1 MAIDKIIH
9 KFFDPNSI
17 AILGSFRPSF
27 FGGYVAVKTL
37 MDGGFKGRIF
47 PVNPSYKE
55 VLGWKI
61 YPSLMEI
68 DEKIDLVLIM
78 IGSKNVPVII
88 KQCAEK
94 GIKAVVIVSD
104 GFGERNEAGKKLQ
117 NEIDDIAAA
126 AGIRII
132 GPNTSGTG
140 SSADDFNPCP
150 YTSGYSRLNK
160 GGVSICAQTG
170 MINPQAYPY
179 ADLGYGIS
187 KICDLGN
194 KCDVDE
200 CDIIEYL
207 GQDPHTSVI
216 SIYMESTR
224 QGRRFQK
231 IAAKVSQKKPI
242 LVLKSGRT
250 EKGSQASASHTGSL
264 AVDDKIFDPLCRQSG
279 IIRLSNFSE
288 IFTLP
293 KIFAMQPLPKG
304 NRFGVISFTGG
315 VGVLCTDE
323 GAKYGL
329 EVTPFTSPTADK
341 LNDIFSN
348 LGHNPVDM
356 GPASASLKDFST
368 KFGDIIQSAVMDDN
382 IDCALSVLWTEP
394 SGGLSEVYL
403 AAYEKMQGKLKKPLV
418 TWVYG
423 PGLQKVEELKNRL
436 EKMNFPVF
444 NELETA
450 VKALGISYQY
460 TLIKEKFSN

>member
-1 MAIDKIIH
+1 MAMDKIIH
-9 KFFDPNSI
+9 KFFSPAGI
-17 AILGSFRPSF
+17 AIIGSFRPGF
-27 FGGYVAVKTL
+27 FGGYVAIKTL
-37 MDGGFKGRIF
+37 MDGGFKGKIF

-55 VLGWKI
+55 VLGCSV

-68 DEKIDLVLIM
+68 DEKIDLAIIM
-78 IGSKNVPVII
+78 IGRKNVPAII
-88 KQCAEK
+88 QQCAK
-94 GIKAVVIVSD
+94 KNIKAVVIVSD
-104 GFGERNEAGKKLQ
+104 GFAERDEAGKKLQ
-117 NEIDDIAAA
+117 KEIDDIAAA

-150 YTSGYSRLNK
+150 YTAGYSRLNK

-200 CDIIEYL
+200 CDMIEYL
-207 GQDPHTSVI
+207 GEDPHTSVI

-231 IAAKVSQKKPI
+231 IAAKVSKKKPI

-250 EKGSQASASHTGSL
+250 EKGAKASASHTGSL
-264 AVDDKIFDPLCRQSG
+264 ALDDKIFDPVCRQSG

-293 KIFAMQPLPKG
+293 KIFAMQPLPGG

-323 GAKYGL
+323 GTKYGL
-329 EVTPFTSPTADK
+329 EVTPFTAPTAGK
-341 LNDIFSN
+341 LSDIFSN
-348 LGHNPVDM
+348 LGQNPIDM
-356 GPASASLKDFST
+356 GPASASLKDFGACY
-368 KFGDIIQSAVMDDN
+368 GDIIQPALIDDN
-382 IDCALSVLWTEP
+382 IDCALSVLWADP
-394 SGGLSEVYL
+394 SGGLSKVYL
-403 AAYEKMQGKLKKPLV
+403 KTYEKLQGKLKIPLV
-418 TWVYG
+418 TWIYG
-423 PGLQKVEELKNRL
+423 PDLQKMEDLRSRL

-444 NELETA
+444 SELETA
-450 VKALGISYQY
+450 VKALGIAYQY
-460 TLIKEKFSN
+460 TLIKTKSQ